1 MKIGNFL
8 LVVDAEFGV
17 HDGGGSFGRLVSLLG
32 TEGL

>member
-8 LVVDAEFGV
+8 FVLVSEFGV

-32 TEGL
+32 TERL